1 MVLGVAALADVV
13 LGLLVGI
20 LFGLG
25 RASPPIVMAVVGAD
39 EDSYV
44 RTLDWINL
52 RSRAVRQ
59 LSASATAIV
68 GVAVLIGW
76 QEWGR

>member
-1 MVLGVAALADVV
+1 MVLGVAAMADVV
-13 LGLLVGI
+13 LGLLVGT

-25 RASPPIVMAVVGAD
+25 RAAPPLVMALAGMD

-59 LSASATAIV
+59 LSAAATALVAV
-68 GVAVLIGW
+68 GVLTGW
-76 QEWGR
+76 QEWSI